1 MNCGRLKID
10 HVYILI
16 IIFIFRWES
25 KSCSCEPNF
34 LTPIDAVYDSSVNK
48 PDQLTINYDK
58 YFLRSALE
66 LKSKLVSLYVCAS
79 LYVFFLTEMKIEL
92 FNLALAIWIFFVR
105 KVLFQVLVFGFI
117 SHTPWFGQKTRD
129 NHRLLCYAFKNSYF
143 WLILFLLTENQNVL
157 DWNPMH

>member
-16 IIFIFRWES
+16 IFRWES

-48 PDQLTINYDK
+48 PDQLTINYDR

-117 SHTPWFGQKTRD
+117 SHTPWFGHKTRD
-129 NHRLLCYAFKNSYF
+129 NHTLLCYATKNSYF
-143 WLILFLLTENQNVL
+143 RLILFLLTENQNVL
-157 DWNPMH
+157 DWNPMQ